1 MKDYVPMAIRALIT
15 CTLHYSW
22 RRCLDVTIKS
32 IKVYKCTL
40 ILTRYMTTTPVLC
53 VIISPTP
60 PPSFWL
66 MWECGKTNEGH
77 DTTASKAYILWR
89 QPGDKEIVSR
99 GGVSLFVYS
108 VVIVLLSRMS

>member
-1 MKDYVPMAIRALIT
+1 M
-15 CTLHYSW
+15 W
-22 RRCLDVTIKS
+22 DV
-32 IKVYKCTL
+32 
-40 ILTRYMTTTPVLC
+40 TRYMTASPNSTPVLC

-66 MWECGKTNEGH
+66 MWEYGKTNEGH